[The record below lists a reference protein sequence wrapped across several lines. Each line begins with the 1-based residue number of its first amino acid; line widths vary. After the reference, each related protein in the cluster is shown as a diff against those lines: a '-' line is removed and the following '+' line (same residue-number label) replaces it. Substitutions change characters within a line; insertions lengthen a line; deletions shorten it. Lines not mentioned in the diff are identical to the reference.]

1 MASTARVVCLISSL
15 VLSAHAWENGK
26 KGRPPFGAHDYIAY
40 KAFTLAGE
48 SGLPWL
54 RDNLNW
60 YFLGT
65 EAPDKGTTAT
75 TEPGYRDLGQ
85 CHCVLFDRSGTVT
98 RDHAELR
105 VRQEF
110 DRARRA
116 LAAGKPGMA
125 AFYAGA
131 MAHYLGDLSA
141 FYHMMGKQSH
151 WGEERK
157 GVHGKYEA
165 ALERTIAATTRTSVL
180 LDGYIQPLAIPAQTP
195 ETIARAVAT
204 FTENG
209 TSRRD
214 PHWMDAQYQSLIR
227 QKLNSKPERWDQDFR
242 DQTGQNLNYS
252 VNAIAKLLSMISR

>member
-1 MASTARVVCLISSL
+1 MASTARVVCLMAALIVS
-15 VLSAHAWENGK
+15 VQAWENGK
-26 KGRPPFGAHDYIAY
+26 KGQPAFGTHDYIAY
-40 KAFTLAGE
+40 KAFTLTGQSE
-48 SGLPWL
+48 LPWL

-85 CHCVLFDRSGTVT
+85 CHCVLFDRNGNVT
-98 RDHAELR
+98 KDHAELR

-116 LAAGKPGMA
+116 LAAGDRRMA
-125 AFYAGA
+125 AFYSGA

-165 ALERTIAATTRTSVL
+165 AVERTIAPATRTSVL
-180 LDGYIQPLAIPAQTP
+180 LDGYIQPLPIPALTP

-209 TSRRD
+209 TSHRD
-214 PHWMDAQYQSLIR
+214 PRWMDTQYQSLIR
-227 QKLNSKPERWDQDFR
+227 QKLNSKPERWGQDFR
-242 DQTGQNLNYS
+242 DQTGQNVNYS
-252 VNAIAKLLSMISR
+252 VNAIAKLLLTINR